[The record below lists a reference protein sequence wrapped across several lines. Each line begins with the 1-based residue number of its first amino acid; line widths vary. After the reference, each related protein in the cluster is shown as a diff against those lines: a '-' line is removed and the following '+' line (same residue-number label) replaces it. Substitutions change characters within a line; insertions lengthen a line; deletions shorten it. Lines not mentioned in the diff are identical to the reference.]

1 MTQINLSTKQK
12 QAQRH
17 REQTCDCQ
25 GERGWIGSLEL
36 YRMDEQG
43 SSAVQHRALYSIAYD
58 KSEWENIK
66 NNICITESLC
76 YTAEMNIVNQLYFNF
91 KNLYIFGIIFKML
104 FQNSLFLCACAMRL
118 GSQFPDQELNPH
130 HNSECTDF

>member
-91 KNLYIFGIIFKML
+91 KNTKKP
-104 FQNSLFLCACAMRL
+104 QNMKTNGSLLSL
-118 GSQFPDQELNPH
+118 SVVS
-130 HNSECTDF
+130 NSR

>member
-17 REQTCDCQ
+17 GEQTCDCQ

-76 YTAEMNIVNQLYFNF
+76 YMPETNKKLLINSIPILNKNVFNIKKDLFMVQPLVLNLQLSGLQIG
-91 KNLYIFGIIFKML
+91 KRMKEKEKLE
-104 FQNSLFLCACAMRL
+104 
-118 GSQFPDQELNPH
+118 ELA
-130 HNSECTDF
+130 